1 MECKARFLD
10 ITYCMSPDQTLTDDA
25 EVHTTTQMLEAEI
38 EFWQS
43 MIEGPEE
50 GATQQAIERMIQAC
64 KLAERKLLMIQ
75 EENLGSESRKIW
87 GQSQVPE

>member
-1 MECKARFLD
+1 
-10 ITYCMSPDQTLTDDA
+10 
-25 EVHTTTQMLEAEI
+25 MLEAEI

-50 GATQQAIERMIQAC
+50 GTTQQAIERMTHAC

-75 EENLGSESRKIW
+75 EESSVGE
-87 GQSQVPE
+87 QMQ